1 MVPENATSFAVTAVF
16 LNDGGTHQVD
26 YLKSLATEL
35 NSVSDSFA
43 YVSPNEIENSNWL
56 HISQTDNSSH
66 LDALMKASKS
76 GALPQGDIL
85 LLSDEALI
93 SAVDASELITVLK
106 VAEKHGVVGTRSR
119 QHGQGQIPARVP
131 FANRQPMESMALEQS
146 ADLFALYS
154 KYLPEYSVVKQV
166 DSAVIA
172 ISHKALLAVMN
183 RDYPSYFIDR
193 WSELCREAN
202 TVGYSAIQ
210 ANNVF
215 VETTKQHFQPVVTS
229 TARVKSVNG
238 IDQFSAVIESNHTQT
253 DSLFIDLFNLDRL
266 WNGTSRNAIS
276 FLTALYER
284 KSRADEFPTVVLGAN
299 NDVRQYFDLDRF
311 GFEVRS
317 RAELEG
323 LVFHAGFA
331 LAPLTHPR
339 QLFRMNELCAR
350 WILSHLDI
358 IALRTLALSET
369 DPAISNTVRDSIV
382 YADRII
388 AISQFTKNDLLAYFP
403 ELAQQISPKIQ
414 VCLEGADR
422 NLLKYPSPKPA
433 NYSSLGLPESH
444 NNGYVLVVGNS
455 YPHKQL
461 DPALNT
467 LENLELPIV
476 VLGQAIAAKSNIVGF
491 ASGSLSER
499 NIAELFSSAKV
510 VVYPSSYEGY
520 GLPVADAALFG
531 KPIALFDTEIAREVT
546 TSMNAESNTSFFS
559 DFTQLPE
566 LVSKLYQREN
576 RVTPQD
582 IRTLEEFNN
591 DVVGLVLEAINDPID
606 LEVLNKRYEYVTS
619 LESYALSPRLQT
631 TDIPNNL
638 LFRKIKTMTKKILGR

>member
-16 LNDGGTHQVD
+16 LNDDGILQFD
-26 YLKSLATEL
+26 YLKSLEGEL

-43 YVSPNEIENSNWL
+43 YVSPHEIEISNWQ
-56 HISQTDNSSH
+56 HIVQTDNSSH
-66 LDALMKASKS
+66 LDALMNASKS
-76 GALPQGDIL
+76 GVLPQGDL
-85 LLSDEALI
+85 LIVSDEALI
-93 SAVDASELITVLK
+93 SAVDASELITILK
-106 VAEKHGVVGTRSR
+106 VAEKHGIVGTRSE
-119 QHGQGQIPARVP
+119 QHGQGQIPAQVP
-131 FANRQPMESMALEQS
+131 FAYRQSKEFKALELS
-146 ADLFALYS
+146 ADIYAQYS
-154 KYLPEYSVVKQV
+154 KYLPKYSVVKQV
-166 DSAVIA
+166 DSAVIG
-172 ISHKALLAVMN
+172 ISHQALLAVMN
-183 RDYPSYFIDR
+183 RDYSSYFMDR
-193 WSELCREAN
+193 WSQLCRAAN

-210 ANNVF
+210 ANKVF
-215 VETTKQHFQPVVTS
+215 VETTKQLSQPIVTS
-229 TARVKSVNG
+229 TTRVKSVNG
-238 IDQFSAVIESNHTQT
+238 IDHFSAVIESTSAQT
-253 DSLFIDLFNLDRL
+253 DSLFIDLFNLDCL

-284 KSRADEFPTVVLGAN
+284 KSHAVEFPTVVLGAN
-299 NDVRQYFDLDRF
+299 SDVRQYFNLDRF

-358 IALRTLALSET
+358 IALRTLALTET
-369 DPAISNTVRDSIV
+369 DPALSTTVRDSIV

-422 NLLKYPSPKPA
+422 NLLKYPSAQAA
-433 NYSSLGLPESH
+433 NNSSLGLPESH

-461 DPALNT
+461 DLALNS
-467 LENLELPIV
+467 LENLGLPIV
-476 VLGQAIAAKSNIVGF
+476 VLGRAIAAKSNIVGF

-499 NIAELFSSAKV
+499 NIAELFSSARAL
-510 VVYPSSYEGY
+510 VYPSSYEGY

-531 KPIALFDTEIAREVT
+531 KPIALLDTEIAREVT
-546 TSMNAESNTSFFS
+546 ASMNAESNTAFFS
-559 DFTQLPE
+559 DFKQLPE
-566 LVSKLYQREN
+566 IVWDLFHRDNKVKPE
-576 RVTPQD
+576 D
-582 IRTLEEFNN
+582 IRTLDEFNQ
-591 DVVGLVLEAINDPID
+591 DVIDLVLEAITDPID

-631 TDIPNNL
+631 MDIVNNS
-638 LFRKIKTMTKKILGR
+638 LFRKIKTRAKKLLGR